1 MTRRAIV
8 QKWILYCLCALVL
21 LAVQDLILVRIR
33 IGGVHPFL
41 LPALAVSI
49 VVYGLGLL
57 LTFRKAAA
65 LYEKVDL

>member
-8 QKWILYCLCALVL
+8 QKWILFCLCALVL

-41 LPALAVSI
+41 LM
-49 VVYGLGLL
+49 GKELL
-57 LTFRKAAA
+57 LSLAATPLAHISFYKVFRLTRSA
-65 LYEKVDL
+65 